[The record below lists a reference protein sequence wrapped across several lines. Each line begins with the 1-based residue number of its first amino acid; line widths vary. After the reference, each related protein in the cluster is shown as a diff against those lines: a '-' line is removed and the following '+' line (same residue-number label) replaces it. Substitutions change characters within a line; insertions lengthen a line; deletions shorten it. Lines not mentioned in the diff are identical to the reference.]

1 MLDLIFGYL
10 IIINLLFNVY
20 IGLML
25 GNYKIN
31 NLKSILISITIG
43 ILFFIVINISN
54 NVSINLIGF
63 LTYFFII
70 LSIVLFIIYWKNIK
84 TPIASTILYFIIS
97 FILASQL
104 NGLSFINSIAL
115 TLISILTIIVSFQ
128 LSKLLHYA
136 KREYNIIVGE
146 YMSLM
151 IILIFI
157 FGLTYYSTL
166 TLDYKMFSSFLILT
180 PTYKLIYVIILI
192 AIIFIIGLYW
202 NDKKN

>member
-1 MLDLIFGYL
+1 MLDLILGYL
-10 IIINLLFNVY
+10 IIINLLFNVNT
-20 IGLML
+20 GLTL

-31 NLKSILISITIG
+31 NLKLVLISITIG
-43 ILFFIVINISN
+43 ILFFVVINIAN
-54 NVSINLIGF
+54 TVSINLVGF
-63 LTYFFII
+63 LTYFFMI

-84 TPIASTILYFIIS
+84 APITSTILYFISS

-104 NGLSFINSIAL
+104 NGLSFINSTAL